1 MKHSFKG
8 KALEQLMESV
18 NRKGIDYLVDR
29 DWKNYHSVRKVL
41 VRKGFLPFFN
51 KYKEIHLSE
60 QERREIAE
68 KDLIDYLIGVR
79 GEYIEFERDLIIGL
93 IRNYPAIM
101 ESLENLE
108 DYELILTQPEMA
120 VLNKFL

>member
-18 NRKGIDYLVDR
+18 NRQGIDYLVER
-29 DWKNYHSVRKVL
+29 DWKNYHAVQKVL
-41 VRKGFLPFFN
+41 VKKGLLPFFN
-51 KYKEIHLSE
+51 KYKEVHLTE
-60 QERREIAE
+60 QERKKIAE
-68 KDLIDYLIGVR
+68 EDLVDYLIGAR
-79 GEYIEFERDLIIGL
+79 GEWPEFERDIIIGL

-101 ESLENLE
+101 ESLDYIE
-108 DYELILTQPEMA
+108 DYELIFTQSEMA

>member
-8 KALEQLMESV
+8 KALQQLMESV
-18 NRKGIDYLVDR
+18 NRKGIDYLVER

-41 VRKGFLPFFN
+41 VRKGILPFFN
-51 KYKEIHLSE
+51 KYEEVHITD

-68 KDLIDYLIGVR
+68 KDLVDYLIGVR

-108 DYELILTQPEMA
+108 DYELILTQSEMA

>member
-18 NRKGIDYLVDR
+18 NRQGIDYLVER
-29 DWKNYHSVRKVL
+29 DWKNYHAVQKVL
-41 VRKGFLPFFN
+41 VKKGLLPFFN
-51 KYKEIHLSE
+51 KYKEVHLSE

-68 KDLIDYLIGVR
+68 KDLVDYLIGAR
-79 GEYIEFERDLIIGL
+79 GEWPEFERDIIIGL

-101 ESLENLE
+101 ESLDYIE
-108 DYELILTQPEMA
+108 DYELIFTQSEMA